1 MCIFYRQILGIL
13 IQHLVVKGSV
23 CKILP
28 LFKVQLG
35 GHLNKRRALIRR
47 NMETVTFSSKY
58 TVRVVVVVLLFY
70 VHGKHLRSCRD
81 CQLT

>member
-1 MCIFYRQILGIL
+1 MCMLYRQILGIL
-13 IQHLVVKGSV
+13 IQHLMVNSSV
-23 CKILP
+23 CKIRP

-35 GHLNKRRALIRR
+35 GHLNKRRALIRI

-58 TVRVVVVVLLFY
+58 TVRVVVVLLFY
-70 VHGKHLRSCRD
+70 VHGKHLRSCWD